1 MAALGFTRASG
12 QDIFSIDSTEPTNS
26 RTGSAVSGQ
35 EARQFY
41 ERLIK
46 EDTDQ
51 DAPRTSRSS
60 VNGRGHQRKRGS
72 SRRERERRGRA
83 AEMLQR
89 QTDSVIQQGD
99 DGESEGNQRRET
111 NNSERSM
118 ELLGLRLLRCAHEG
132 DISSLRDLLLKG
144 VDINFQ
150 DTYFWTAVMCASWSG
165 QRAAVKLLLQHGA
178 AWVGVVD
185 TQGRDA
191 KDLALEAGHSEVL
204 EELES
209 YGRSPQS
216 EEQPDS
222 SAPPPQWCS
231 VCCSEYSN
239 SLSSHLSSTLH
250 QFSLRH
256 PSPTPYYCLPPSSN
270 SYKMMVQCG
279 WKPGTGL
286 GPEGEGPKQ
295 PVPTVLKRDQTGLG
309 YGEAKRAKITHFQA
323 RDPDAVKQSA
333 KQKQE
338 KRGKGQRK
346 EHSRRKEQ
354 NDKNWERDFRA
365 SFYL

>member
-1 MAALGFTRASG
+1 MAALGFTPASG
-12 QDIFSIDSTEPTNS
+12 QDVFSIETTEQS
-26 RTGSAVSGQ
+26 RSITVSVLSG
-35 EARQFY
+35 EEVKKFY
-41 ERLIK
+41 ENVLK
-46 EDTDQ
+46 DDEDH
-51 DAPRTSRSS
+51 DASRSTS
-60 VNGRGHQRKRGS
+60 SKKSHDREHQRKRA
-72 SRRERERRGRA
+72 RRRARA
-83 AEMLQR
+83 AERQQH
-89 QTDSVIQQGD
+89 QTDSVVQRGNNGD
-99 DGESEGNQRRET
+99 SEGNQRRDT
-111 NNSERSM
+111 NSSERSM

-132 DISSLRDLLLKG
+132 DISSLKDLLSKG

-165 QRAAVKLLLQHGA
+165 QRNAVRLLLRHGA

-191 KDLALEAGHSEVL
+191 KDLALEAGHSEVM

-209 YGRSPQS
+209 YGRKTQKDTKPN
-216 EEQPDS
+216 S
-222 SAPPPQWCS
+222 SAAQPQWCS
-231 VCCSEYSN
+231 VCCSEYSG

-250 QFSLRH
+250 QFSLRR

-270 SYKMMVQCG
+270 SYKMMVRSG

-309 YGEAKRAKITHFQA
+309 YGETKRAKVTHFQA
-323 RDPDAVKQSA
+323 RDRDAVKLPS
-333 KQKQE
+333 KE
-338 KRGKGQRK
+338 KEGRGGKGQRK
-346 EHSRRKEQ
+346 EDRRRKEQ
-354 NDKNWERDFRA
+354 KDKNWERDFRA